1 MPEEIAEMT
10 ELGAETV
17 KRFGMTPKVALLSHS
32 NFGSSNSVSARKMR
46 EAMAILMKREP
57 DFEVEGEMK
66 GDTALDE
73 ELRKR
78 IFPRARLNGAANM
91 LVFPNIDAANTA
103 FNLLKMLG
111 DGLSVGPILVGAAQP
126 AHILSP
132 AVTSR
137 GIYNMSAVAVL
148 DAQNAEKS

>member
-1 MPEEIAEMT
+1 
-10 ELGAETV
+10 
-17 KRFGMTPKVALLSHS
+17 MTPNVALLSHS
-32 NFGSSNSVSARKMR
+32 NFGSSQCPSAAKMR
-46 EAMAILMKREP
+46 KAMSLLMSREL

-73 ELRKR
+73 QLRRR
-78 IFPRARLNGAANM
+78 IFPHARLSGAANM
-91 LVFPNIDAANTA
+91 LVFPNIDAANNA
-103 FNLLKMLG
+103 FNLLKILA
-111 DGLSVGPILVGAAQP
+111 DGLSVGPILVGAAQA

-148 DAQNAEKS
+148 DSQTVKKG

>member
-1 MPEEIAEMT
+1 
-10 ELGAETV
+10 
-17 KRFGMTPKVALLSHS
+17 
-32 NFGSSNSVSARKMR
+32 MR
-46 EAMAILMKREP
+46 DAMKILIEKNL

-78 IFPRARLNGAANM
+78 IFPHARLTGSANM
-91 LVFPNIDAANTA
+91 MVFPNIDSANSA
-103 FNLLKMLG
+103 FNLLKELA
-111 DGLSVGPILVGAAQP
+111 DGLSVGPILVGAAKP

-148 DAQNAEKS
+148 DSQTSKSE